1 MSHLNL
7 KINLSDLDCQKPGT
21 FVSIANKDTSYLQE
35 TKYSTIKLVKNP
47 FRKLPKIP
55 FINQKKNNYNGI
67 YDFRKNL
74 NIVNYNNQRTKN
86 NSVLESSMKT
96 PFNSTSK
103 INPIFINSK
112 SLKNK
117 TKYFPRNKFSYY
129 SPKSKNKSAI
139 FENFDFINKNLEK
152 IENIKKK
159 QDSKFTPSNNIA
171 KNYKILYND
180 TKLMNPSNFHK
191 KIMLK
196 NIDIYNNSKL
206 NEFLEMQHK
215 EKLKELEK
223 EKFREENV
231 STGIY
236 GSPKNIISEIRARI
250 ERLKMNDD
258 YIKAKPEL
266 RELVKDELMIAKVK
280 LKIKPKKIMI
290 DGFNQIKPL
299 YMEKTEKF
307 KYLAQK
313 NKMVL
318 LNRNANVPSVVEDDQ
333 IMYNLFDDAYKIFKD
348 KKYQIHDNSIL

>member
-1 MSHLNL
+1 
-7 KINLSDLDCQKPGT
+7 
-21 FVSIANKDTSYLQE
+21 
-35 TKYSTIKLVKNP
+35 
-47 FRKLPKIP
+47 
-55 FINQKKNNYNGI
+55 
-67 YDFRKNL
+67 
-74 NIVNYNNQRTKN
+74 
-86 NSVLESSMKT
+86 
-96 PFNSTSK
+96 
-103 INPIFINSK
+103 
-112 SLKNK
+112 
-117 TKYFPRNKFSYY
+117 
-129 SPKSKNKSAI
+129 
-139 FENFDFINKNLEK
+139 
-152 IENIKKK
+152 
-159 QDSKFTPSNNIA
+159 
-171 KNYKILYND
+171 
-180 TKLMNPSNFHK
+180 MNPSKFHK

-307 KYLAQK
+307 KYLSQK

-348 KKYQIHDNSIL
+348 KKYQINDNFIL